1 MNHIFLE
8 CSSNYGWRSTND
20 WWFIFYASNAS
31 PTKPV
36 HAKTRPNDQS
46 YSKMGKST
54 CKLYFVDNSRVSDQE
69 LKVYFRCQW
78 QISDPECQWVN
89 HLKVNIMCFYKKW
102 LFFILVRGGQQQ
114 FKLTNTVRNVP
125 SIDNG
130 MVGMVQPAPQAPIPT
145 VDGQEPLTSSML
157 AAANP
162 QEQKQMLGERLFPLI
177 QV

>member
-1 MNHIFLE
+1 MTGGSYFMPAMPVQPNQFMPRPGQMIRATPRWGNQPVSCIFK
-8 CSSNYGWRSTND
+8 NST
-20 WWFIFYASNAS
+20 
-31 PTKPV
+31 
-36 HAKTRPNDQS
+36 
-46 YSKMGKST
+46 
-54 CKLYFVDNSRVSDQE
+54 VSDQE

-89 HLKVNIMCFYKKW
+89 HLKVNIMCFYKKVVI
-102 LFFILVRGGQQQ
+102 FFVLVRGGQQQ

>member
-1 MNHIFLE
+1 MYVALAQRKEDRKAHLQAQYMQRVSTGIRMQVCIKNIYRHEMAMLMNHIFLE

-54 CKLYFVDNSRVSDQE
+54 CKLDFVDTSRVSDQE

-89 HLKVNIMCFYKKW
+89 HLKVNIMCLYKNVV
-102 LFFILVRGGQQQ
+102 ILDFSPWR
-114 FKLTNTVRNVP
+114 TTTV
-125 SIDNG
+125 
-130 MVGMVQPAPQAPIPT
+130 
-145 VDGQEPLTSSML
+145 
-157 AAANP
+157 
-162 QEQKQMLGERLFPLI
+162 
-177 QV
+177 QVNKYGA